1 MGSPR
6 RKRKLYERPKMLWEA
21 GRLED
26 DHRLLKEYGLKNM
39 RELWRMETILRKIRR
54 EARRLLAAR
63 GAGIEQRAE
72 KLLGRAKRMLINKAE
87 VTLDDILAL
96 STRDI
101 LERRLETVVLRKGM
115 AKTMGQA
122 RQAIAHGHVAVAGN
136 KSTSPSRLIGFV
148 EEAEILWYSK
158 PMRFEGAEA
167 PAGSKVEK
175 NSVKAEKAAVAVE
188 AAGAEKIVGKPAEK
202 QADGA

>member
-26 DHRLLKEYGLKNM
+26 DRRLLKEYGLKNM

-72 KLLGRAKRMLINKAE
+72 RLLGRVKRFLINKAQ

-101 LERRLETVVLRKGM
+101 LERRLQTVVVRKGM
-115 AKTMGQA
+115 AKTLGQS
-122 RQAIAHGHVAVAGN
+122 RQAIVHGHIAVSGN
-136 KSTSPSRLIGFV
+136 KTTSPSRLIAF
-148 EEAEILWYSK
+148 EEDGEILWYSK
-158 PMRFEGAEA
+158 PLRFEGAGAEA
-167 PAGSKVEK
+167 PAKEEPAP
-175 NSVKAEKAAVAVE
+175 KAHEN
-188 AAGAEKIVGKPAEK
+188 AEEKPAESVE
-202 QADGA
+202 GA

>member
-63 GAGIEQRAE
+63 GAGIELRAE
-72 KLLGRAKRMLINKAE
+72 KLLGRVKRILINKAE
-87 VTLDDILAL
+87 VSLDDILAL

-115 AKTMGQA
+115 TKTFGQS
-122 RQAIAHGHVAVAGN
+122 RQAIVHGHIAVGGN
-136 KSTSPSRLIGFV
+136 KTTSPSRLMGFA
-148 EEAEILWYSK
+148 EEAEIL
-158 PMRFEGAEA
+158 
-167 PAGSKVEK
+167 
-175 NSVKAEKAAVAVE
+175 
-188 AAGAEKIVGKPAEK
+188 
-202 QADGA
+202 